1 LIERHPGSLK
11 KSITPWQFLPSC
23 SASTSGGKSAM
34 KINSLM
40 GMLAIAG
47 ITAQAG
53 QDGTAGR
60 VAGEARMLVRDDHPV
75 VDGVYVNGHGPYRF
89 LVDTGTNVDLIDPHL
104 AETIGLTPTFRSEL
118 ASSMSVTIV
127 PGADGIEVRL
137 GLVRAD
143 EQKLLFGGLEAI
155 RNRWPDIQGVLGQW
169 FLSSFDYTVDL
180 QGKRL
185 EFGKQ
190 DRTGTRS
197 RFRLINGRTAI
208 STSLGALILDSGA
221 DRLVLFG
228 VQPSVGS
235 GLMSELRTVT
245 RSQQIGM
252 VFSKQL
258 VIEGRKI
265 WSGDAVAIPNRPEPE
280 VDGLIPLSLFKT
292 IYVCNSAGYI
302 VFE

>member
-1 LIERHPGSLK
+1 
-11 KSITPWQFLPSC
+11 
-23 SASTSGGKSAM
+23 M
-34 KINSLM
+34 KINTLM

-47 ITAQAG
+47 IVAQAG

-60 VAGEARMLVRDDHPV
+60 VAGEARMLFRDGHPV
-75 VDGVYVNGHGPYRF
+75 VDGVYVNGHGPYGF

-118 ASSMSVTIV
+118 ASSMGETIV

-137 GLVRAD
+137 GLVKAD
-143 EQKLLFGGLEAI
+143 GQKFLFAGLEAI
-155 RNRWPDIQGVLGQW
+155 RHRWPDIQGVLGQW
-169 FLSSFDYTVDL
+169 FLSNFDYTVDFR
-180 QGKRL
+180 GKRL

-208 STSLGALILDSGA
+208 STSLGVLILDSGA

-228 VQPSVGS
+228 VQPNIGS

-265 WSGDAVAIPNRPEPE
+265 WTGDAIAIPSRPEPG
-280 VDGLIPLSLFKT
+280 VDGLLPLSLFKI